1 MFKYFITYLSYY
13 GPSNQND
20 WNLVFQQVNN
30 ECNRKNCK
38 VDYYSGEDLKTA
50 AKSFLLFCDCLGI
63 PVNPTNGMMT
73 IDSKS
78 TLNTIIEKYK
88 NSSDKM
94 KKLISQ
100 YRFIY
105 SYYGKHKV
113 TEDDE
118 LILVDFDEWLDDLK
132 YFLDNADNYEI
143 AAVMFFK
150 GNDDK

>member
-1 MFKYFITYLSYY
+1 MFKYFIIYLSYY
-13 GPSNQND
+13 GPSDQND

-30 ECNRKNCK
+30 ECSRKNCELE
-38 VDYYSGEDLKTA
+38 YFSGEDLKTA
-50 AKSFLLFCDCLGI
+50 ANSFLLFCDYLGI
-63 PVNPTNGMMT
+63 PVDSTNGMMT

-78 TLNTIIEKYK
+78 TLNSIVEKYK

-118 LILVDFDEWLDDLK
+118 LILVNLDEWLEDLK
-132 YFLDNADNYEI
+132 YFLDNVEKYEI

-150 GNDDK
+150 GNDAK